1 MLGIRPNFLGGH
13 KLTEKERTE
22 WVRAD
27 KFLWSSRDPESPCVI
42 LGIPLDETT
51 SFRPGTRFGP
61 SAAREASMALEEFSL
76 RQKRAL
82 IADNYYD
89 AGDLVLPMGN
99 VEKAL
104 SVIKAVAD
112 DVLANGQRFMA
123 VGGEHLITYPL
134 VQAMLEKY
142 PDLSVIQLDAHADLR
157 SRFTGTRFSHGTV
170 MRRVIELLG
179 PGRVYQL
186 GIRSADE
193 VELQETQ
200 GLSEVHFYKVFGPLR
215 SILPSIGK
223 RPLYLSIDIDVV
235 DPAFAPGTGVPEPGG
250 ITSQEL
256 LDALSYIAGSNVV
269 GADLVEVAP
278 AYDGTGQTGLLAA
291 AVVRESLL
299 LLTPDGK

>member
-215 SILPSIGK
+215 SILPRIGK

>member
-1 MLGIRPNFLGGH
+1 MG
-13 KLTEKERTE
+13 
-22 WVRAD
+22 V
-27 KFLWSSRDPESPCVI
+27 
-42 LGIPLDETT
+42 PLDETT

-61 SAAREASMALEEFSL
+61 AATREASIALEEFSL
-76 RQKRAL
+76 RQKRTLLAE
-82 IADNYYD
+82 DYYD

-99 VEKAL
+99 VEKAI
-104 SVIKAVAD
+104 SVIEIAAREI
-112 DVLANGQRFMA
+112 LQSGRRFMA

-142 PDLSVIQLDAHADLR
+142 PDLVVIQFDAHADLR

-170 MRRVIELLG
+170 MRRIIEMLG
-179 PGRVYQL
+179 PGKVYQL
-186 GIRSADE
+186 GIRSAGE
-193 VELQETQ
+193 AELEETL
-200 GLSEVHFYKVFGPLR
+200 GLSEVHFYKVIEPLR
-215 SILPSIGK
+215 SIMPKIGN
-223 RPLYLSIDIDVV
+223 RPVYLTIDIDVA

-256 LDALSYIAGSNVV
+256 LDAVAYLAGNNIV

-278 AYDGTGQTGLLAA
+278 AYDNTGQTGLLAA